1 MCYLKELAHNVE
13 PTSSNLQF
21 IVMVNGPLY
30 KHTQCYQADNTGSSL
45 VNTVEH

>member
-13 PTSSNLQF
+13 PT
-21 IVMVNGPLY
+21 
-30 KHTQCYQADNTGSSL
+30 DNYHPTCSLLLWSMARYINTLSATSSL